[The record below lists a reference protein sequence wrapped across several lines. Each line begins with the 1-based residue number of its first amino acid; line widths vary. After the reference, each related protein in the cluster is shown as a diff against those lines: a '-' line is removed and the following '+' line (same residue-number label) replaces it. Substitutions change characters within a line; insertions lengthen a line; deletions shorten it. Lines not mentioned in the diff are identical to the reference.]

1 MWDREAW
8 YGAVHG
14 VAKRWNTTERLN
26 SLLIK
31 KVPLSQLAL
40 VKPMVGK
47 GSTVTNK
54 VTLPQLSTGLS
65 LPSRDAFSPVRGTD
79 GNGQVTLKGLK
90 LPRAPPLPSPWGVLR
105 SLTTGDLPSAL
116 PRCRGVFLPMWL
128 GSPQVQSLGVL
139 CSPL

>member
-1 MWDREAW
+1 MGDREAW

-26 SLLIK
+26 SLSIK

-65 LPSRDAFSPVRGTD
+65 LPSRLFV
-79 GNGQVTLKGLK
+79 LF
-90 LPRAPPLPSPWGVLR
+90 PL
-105 SLTTGDLPSAL
+105 
-116 PRCRGVFLPMWL
+116 
-128 GSPQVQSLGVL
+128 
-139 CSPL
+139 